1 MNTATGDSANPS
13 QATPDQIDALAKS
26 ALGAGDTGSAQATH
40 NLMLIHQ
47 ARVSQLK
54 RTAATLKKQYGA
66 DNAETKAAEAAVKT
80 GTARVTIIA
89 TANLQATTPSPQ
101 VSATGWALHGRVF
114 TAQLHPVGNLTVFLV
129 DDRKKYQEQF
139 GFAYTDSTGY
149 FLINYPGTTD
159 QIENDVKM
167 FIEITNKKKQPIY
180 LSATQFEPAPG
191 STTYQ
196 NITLPAEET
205 PLGYPPDQ
213 IRSVAI
219 PDPNRKA

>member
-1 MNTATGDSANPS
+1 MSTATGDSANLS
-13 QATPDQIDALAKS
+13 QATPDQIDALAQS
-26 ALGAGDTGSAQATH
+26 ALSAGDAGSTQATH

-80 GTARVTIIA
+80 SMARVAIIG

-101 VSATGWALHGRVF
+101 VSATGWALNGRVF
-114 TAQLHPVGNLTVFLV
+114 TAQLQPVGNLTVFLV

-149 FLINYPGTTD
+149 FLINYTGTTD
-159 QIENDVKM
+159 KVENDGKI

-180 LSATQFEPAPG
+180 LSATAFQPAPG

-196 NITLPAEET
+196 NITLPAEQT

-219 PDPNRKA
+219 PDPSRKA

>member
-1 MNTATGDSANPS
+1 MSTATGDSATLP

-26 ALGAGDTGSAQATH
+26 ALGAGDAGFAQATH
-40 NLMLIHQ
+40 HLMLIHQ
-47 ARVSQLK
+47 ARVSQAK
-54 RTAATLKKQYGA
+54 RTAATLKKQSGA
-66 DNAETKAAEAAVKT
+66 DSAATKAAEAAVKSS
-80 GTARVTIIA
+80 TARVAIIG

-149 FLINYPGTTD
+149 FLINYAGTTD
-159 QIENDVKM
+159 KIENDTRIFV
-167 FIEITNKKKQPIY
+167 EITNNKKQPIY
-180 LSATQFEPAPG
+180 LSTTQFQPTAG
-191 STTYQ
+191 SATYQ
-196 NITLPAEET
+196 NITLPTGEK

-219 PDPNRKA
+219 PDSGRKA